1 MCWEMAFV
9 QEKDPFY
16 EPTNSL
22 TPLGTATVFLQNL
35 AFLVEMDEQVQY
47 DETKQWIWHGIII
60 KVPIIDLHGE
70 EAGHLSLSFRP
81 CTSSGREIVGE
92 YVERSEQ
99 LVRAKGEFENFII
112 F

>member
-1 MCWEMAFV
+1 MAFV

-47 DETKQWIWHGIII
+47 DETKQ
-60 KVPIIDLHGE
+60 
-70 EAGHLSLSFRP
+70 
-81 CTSSGREIVGE
+81 
-92 YVERSEQ
+92 
-99 LVRAKGEFENFII
+99 
-112 F
+112 